1 MCREPKRCLSN
12 NNNNKKKK
20 TKKKNFL
27 FKILTV
33 DASEEMHFQNA
44 SFVIEHSVTKEDF
57 SCYFVR
63 IHNRERERE
72 GEGEREQEKE
82 NNKRVVVA

>member
-33 DASEEMHFQNA
+33 DAGEEMHFQNA

-57 SCYFVR
+57 SSYFVR
-63 IHNRERERE
+63 IHNRERERD
-72 GEGEREQEKE
+72 GEGGRESKK
-82 NNKRVVVA
+82 KRITRE